1 MQGNAQTS
9 AWEEDHMLEHHFG
22 HLALQVEQTRHAD
35 LLAMAERER
44 QGSPEMDRRARR
56 RWRML
61 AGFGTWLVAMGQY
74 LEHAGVH
81 RSELGR
87 WL

>member
-1 MQGNAQTS
+1 
-9 AWEEDHMLEHHFG
+9 MLEHHFG
-22 HLALQVEQTRHAD
+22 HLALQVEEARHAE

-44 QGSPEMDRRARR
+44 RSAPDPDRRAPRR
-56 RWRML
+56 RML
-61 AGFGTWLVAMGQY
+61 AGLGTWLVAMGQY
-74 LEHAGVH
+74 LEHARGVH